1 MKSTS
6 KIILASGSPR
16 RKALLSELGIKFE
29 VMVKDIE
36 ENYPA
41 DLKREQV
48 ALYIASKKADA
59 YINEINSGA
68 LVITADTIVCL
79 DDHILGKPTGPED
92 AYRMLRLLSGTNHE
106 VITAVCMRSKLHAE
120 HFHVTT
126 RVHFHELTDAEIDYY
141 IQKDK
146 PFDKAGAYGI
156 QEWIGLIGIDRIE
169 GSYYNVVGLPVSE
182 LYQHLIRFQSISA
195 V

>member
-16 RKALLSELGIKFE
+16 RKALLSELGIQFE
-29 VMVKDIE
+29 VMVKEIE
-36 ENYPA
+36 EDYPNG
-41 DLKREQV
+41 LKGEQV
-48 ALYIASKKADA
+48 ALHIASKKADA
-59 YINEINSGA
+59 YVDEIKSGA

-79 DDHILGKPTGPED
+79 NDHILGKPVGPED
-92 AYRMLRLLSGTNHE
+92 AYRMLRMLSGTSHE
-106 VITAVCMRSKLHAE
+106 VITAVCMRSTQHSEL
-120 HFHVTT
+120 FHVST
-126 RVHFHELTDAEIDYY
+126 RVHFHELTDAEIYHY

-182 LYQHLIRFQSISA
+182 VYQHLVRFQSTSEI
-195 V
+195 